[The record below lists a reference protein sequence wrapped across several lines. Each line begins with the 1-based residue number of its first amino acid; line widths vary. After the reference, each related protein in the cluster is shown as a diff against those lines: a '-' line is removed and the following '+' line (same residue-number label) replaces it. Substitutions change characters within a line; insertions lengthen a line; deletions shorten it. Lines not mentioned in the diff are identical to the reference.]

1 MRIGVPAEIKNNEHR
16 VGLTPRSV
24 HELCSTGKIVN
35 VQSKAG
41 SAIGF
46 SDEDYQQAGATLLSS
61 ASEVYDSSDLIVKV
75 KEPLPEE
82 FRFLSPEKTLFT
94 Y

>member
-24 HELCSTGKIVN
+24 HELCSTGQIVN

-46 SDEDYQQAGATLLSS
+46 
-61 ASEVYDSSDLIVKV
+61 
-75 KEPLPEE
+75 
-82 FRFLSPEKTLFT
+82 
-94 Y
+94 